1 MVVSA
6 PLTVAADATVATAA
20 LPIAV
25 AVALA
30 AGLVSFASP
39 CVLPLVPGFLGY
51 VTGLSD
57 VALAERRRSNLVLG
71 ALLFVL
77 GFTVVFIV
85 LVALASAVS
94 YALRENLDLLTR
106 IAGAVVI
113 VLSLV
118 FLGAGSRIGLQ
129 RNAVPRWRPAAGLA
143 GAPLLGAAFAL
154 GWAPCTGPTLAAI
167 LALTAPLSADS
178 GAIGRGVVL
187 AVAYSLG
194 LGVPFVLIAAGYA
207 RAGRTGTW
215 LRRHQRGIHVFGGA
229 LLLAVGVLMVTGI
242 WTDLVAWVQAHL
254 VGGFTT
260 VL

>member
-1 MVVSA
+1 VTGSVV
-6 PLTVAADATVATAA
+6 PAADATVATAA
-20 LPIAV
+20 LPLAL

-57 VALAERRRSNLVLG
+57 VALEQRRRANLVLG

-94 YALRENLDLLTR
+94 FALREHLDLLTR
-106 IAGAVVI
+106 LGGAVVI
-113 VLSLV
+113 VLALV
-118 FLGAGSRIGLQ
+118 FLGVGSGIGLQ
-129 RNAVPRWRPAAGLA
+129 RTAALRWKPAAGLA

-167 LALTAPLSADS
+167 LALTAPLSADT
-178 GAIGRGVVL
+178 GAVGRGVAL

-194 LGVPFVLIAAGYA
+194 LGVPFVLIAAGYS
-207 RAGRTGTW
+207 RAGRTGSW
-215 LRRHQRGIHVFGGA
+215 LRGHRRGIHVFGGV
-229 LLLAVGVLMVTGI
+229 LLLTVGVLMVTGV
-242 WTDLVAWVQAHL
+242 WTDLVAWVQANL